1 MTQIVELYET
11 NQTLGNSLTLAVR
24 MPCLKSQ
31 RKTRK
36 VSQEVTAAHQD
47 RTYQSKI
54 KTMF

>member
-1 MTQIVELYET
+1 MTPIVELYET